1 VAALLR
7 CGRFQLDLGR
17 PQVMGIVNVTP
28 DSFSDGGKH
37 ASTAQAI
44 EHGLRLRDEGADILD
59 IGGEST
65 RPGAQPVPEEEELA
79 RVIPVLRGLADC
91 GAVISIDTMKPRVMA
106 AALDAGADLVN
117 DVNALRGPGA
127 LEAVAASGCG
137 VCLMHMQGT
146 PQTMQAEPR
155 YDDVV
160 AEVTAF
166 LAARMEAAVQAGI
179 DVNRIIVDP
188 GFGFGKTRAHNVAL
202 FRALDGFKALGPV
215 LVGVSRKGLF
225 GEITGR
231 PPGER
236 MVPSIAA
243 AVLAARAGAAILR
256 VHDVAATVDALKVL
270 AALGTAD

>member
-1 VAALLR
+1 MALLR

-17 PQVMGIVNVTP
+17 PLVMGIVNVTP

-37 ASTAQAI
+37 ATTALAI
-44 EHGLRLRDEGADILD
+44 EHGLRLREEGADILD

-65 RPGAQPVPEEEELA
+65 RPGALPVAEAEELT
-79 RVIPVLRGLADC
+79 RVIPVLQGLADC
-91 GAVISIDTMKPRVMA
+91 GAALSIDTMKPRVMA
-106 AALDAGADLVN
+106 AALEAGADMVN
-117 DVNALRGPGA
+117 DVNALRAPGA
-127 LEAVAASGCG
+127 LETVAATNCG
-137 VCLMHMQGT
+137 ICLMHMQGT

-160 AEVTAF
+160 AEVAGF
-166 LAARMEAAVQAGI
+166 LFERMHVALEAGVAADRLV
-179 DVNRIIVDP
+179 VDP

-202 FRALDGFKALGPV
+202 FRALSRFTELGPV

-243 AVLAARAGAAILR
+243 ALLAAMAGATLLR

-270 AALGTAD
+270 DALGADF